1 MSENNSKNNYEMQR
15 KNHELDKVAEW
26 KQKKIQKSYPGYKI
40 TEVDLFLDDIL
51 NHYETILNELF
62 KLRETYQL
70 LEEQNQQLFNE
81 NRTEKEKVVMLSKQI
96 ELLKMQKSK

>member
-1 MSENNSKNNYEMQR
+1 MSENNLKNNYDLQR
-15 KNHELDKVAEW
+15 KNHEFDKVLEW

-51 NHYETILNELF
+51 NNYETILNELF
-62 KLRETYQL
+62 KLKETYKL